1 MGSVSDVNQ
10 GVTQVALGL
19 PQGVTGRI
27 FPRQP
32 GEQRLQGAGPAQP
45 LQIAHQGK
53 GAIPIAAPTEGGVWI
68 ELEFHQHLAPITP
81 ESHEVGIALGV
92 MAHRTQT
99 GLEQVGISEH
109 RGQDGE
115 MGQGLHDRVE
125 RR

>member
-10 GVTQVALGL
+10 GVAQVASGL
-19 PQGVTGRI
+19 SQGLTGCI
-27 FPRQP
+27 FPREP

-45 LQIAHQGK
+45 LQITHQGK
-53 GAIPIAAPTEGGVWI
+53 GAIAIPAPTEGGVWI
-68 ELEFHQHLAPITP
+68 ELEFHEHLAPITP
-81 ESHEVGIALGV
+81 ESLEVGITLGV

>member
-10 GVTQVALGL
+10 GVAQVASGL
-19 PQGVTGRI
+19 SQGLTGRI
-27 FPRQP
+27 FPREP
-32 GEQRLQGAGPAQP
+32 GEQGFQGPGPAQP

-53 GAIPIAAPTEGGVWI
+53 GAIPIPAPAQGRVGI
-68 ELEFHQHLAPITP
+68 ELELHQHGPPITT
-81 ESHEVGIALGV
+81 EILEVGIPLGGE
-92 MAHRTQT
+92 AHRTQA
-99 GLEQVGISEH
+99 GLEQIGISEH

>member
-10 GVTQVALGL
+10 GVAEVASGL
-19 PQGVTGRI
+19 SQGLTGRI
-27 FPRQP
+27 FPREP
-32 GEQRLQGAGPAQP
+32 GEQGFQGPDPAQP

-53 GAIPIAAPTEGGVWI
+53 GAIPIPAPAQGRVGI
-68 ELEFHQHLAPITP
+68 ELELQQHGPPITP
-81 ESHEVGIALGV
+81 ESLEVGITLGV
-92 MAHRTQT
+92 MAHRTQA
-99 GLEQVGISEH
+99 GLEQIGISEH